1 MAGLDVIISQIDN
14 SSKEKIEQIKAD
26 SDRECSKIINEATQ
40 EAEKRLAEAKTRAQ
54 NESADIESRA
64 DSTAQLKIRQAVL
77 SCKQELIADTIEK
90 AKEALLSK
98 GDAEYFD
105 ILVKIAVKY
114 GRGEAGEIVLSE
126 KDKGR
131 VPSDFES
138 RINSSLADKNGSLKL
153 SSETADIKGG
163 FILKY
168 SQVEENCS
176 INALFDNSYD
186 VLVDKVNKVLFSK

>member
-54 NESADIESRA
+54 NESADIENRA
-64 DSTAQLKIRQAVL
+64 DSTAQLKIRQTLL
-77 SCKQELIADTIEK
+77 SCKQKLISDTIKK
-90 AKEALLSK
+90 AKETLLSK
-98 GDAEYFD
+98 DVSEYFD
-105 ILVKIAVKY
+105 ILVKIAAKY
-114 GRGEAGEIVLSE
+114 GRGETGEIILS
-126 KDKGR
+126 KNDKNR
-131 VPSDFES
+131 LPADFEN
-138 RINSSLADKNGSLKL
+138 RVNSALADKKGSLKL
-153 SSETADIKGG
+153 SADTADINGG

-176 INALFDNSYD
+176 IDALFDNSYD
-186 VLVDKVNKVLFSK
+186 VLVDKVNEVLFSK